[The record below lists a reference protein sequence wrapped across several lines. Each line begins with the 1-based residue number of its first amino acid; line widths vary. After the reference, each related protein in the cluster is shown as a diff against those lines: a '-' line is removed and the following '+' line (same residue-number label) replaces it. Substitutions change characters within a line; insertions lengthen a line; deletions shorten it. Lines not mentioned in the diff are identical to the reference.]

1 MIRITHELIG
11 YTPSTQVDEM
21 TVATDASYTTARDS
35 TSADLDQRLPDDW
48 PQEHFHRADPQSV
61 STISIS

>member
-11 YTPSTQVDEM
+11 FTPSTQVDEM

-35 TSADLDQRLPDDW
+35 TIDGQVPGGGVGDG
-48 PQEHFHRADPQSV
+48 HGV
-61 STISIS
+61 SLG